1 MAGKPL
7 LLDALRAGECGE
19 KVASAARVL
28 KMFAINEFRLSG
40 KTAGSKWW
48 HSGCWEVTDYRFR
61 TGSCFVY
68 N

>member
-40 KTAGSKWW
+40 KTVGSKWR
-48 HSGCWEVTDYRFR
+48 GGTPDA
-61 TGSCFVY
+61 GK
-68 N
+68 